1 VALAAYAG
9 AAIAKAHPNK
19 VGFTAMKLGVAA
31 FIAPYMFIFNPPML
45 LMGSPIEVIT
55 ASVTCLL
62 GTFALACGMQG
73 WLMGREIPFLLRIP
87 LVAGAILLIK
97 PGIYTDL
104 AGIGLLV
111 ITYFLSRFWKR

>member
-1 VALAAYAG
+1 
-9 AAIAKAHPNK
+9 
-19 VGFTAMKLGVAA
+19 
-31 FIAPYMFIFNPPML
+31 
-45 LMGSPIEVIT
+45 MGSPIEVIT

-104 AGIGLLV
+104 VGIGLLV
-111 ITYFLSRFWKR
+111 ITYFLSRFWKRKDLVEKARK